1 MPVAIKITVFW
12 DMKPYSSADIY
23 QCFQE
28 TCGLHLPRPEAGGSR
43 FL

>member
-12 DMKPYSSADIY
+12 DMKPYSLVDIY

-28 TCGLHLPRPEAGGSR
+28 TGCLHLPHPEAGGSR